1 MKFTLFL
8 FLLFTVTLSAQVDSE
23 INISNINSEKK
34 ARYHIDKT
42 FETVQNINAALLHAE
57 QALYYAKKAKND
69 SLMMEGDHALAL
81 IYKLKY
87 DYKSSKKYVT
97 KFLKRAIELDDTYFQ
112 MLANNLYGIINA
124 TERKYQ
130 ISIEYYNTAE
140 ELAVKANDTIN
151 VSLIHQNIA
160 LNYYFID
167 EFELAKMFMF
177 KSLDTYNSIKVFRD
191 TIQQNSDYIYL
202 YMKLSLVAGTKNEA
216 IKYTDLS
223 IARSL
228 KNGYFNYAALGYLY
242 KGRVYTKYG
251 DYKLAIKNYQLA
263 LKSNKKA
270 HIKSAG
276 PYLEMMYT
284 LTKMNQYEKAKAYM
298 DTLYNT
304 FSDKNIRPL
313 YIDKYKLTS
322 EVYKN
327 IGENDKALYYAEKR
341 ASIADSLLKHNNY
354 DLMIEYGKKFETKE
368 KEKEIINQQLII
380 EKQKNDKKN
389 ILLYATLILF
399 AGLFIFQ
406 WLFNILKNKKSKA
419 EIAYEKEH
427 EFNQIRTAFLENI
440 SHEIRTPLTLING
453 YLNLID
459 EETNG
464 NEKVKGYINNALIN
478 SKKVIFDAD
487 EILNLLKFEDYK
499 MSLKIVSKE
508 LNEFLKSIFLSFE
521 VLANSRNIE
530 LIYNSKIP
538 NNCKADIDT
547 SKVEKILTNLVSNAI
562 KFSESNS
569 KVIIEAEVLNEV
581 LEIKVIDFG
590 QGIDEEDQER
600 IFTRFYQSKNNKS
613 LGGIGIGLLLAKDFA
628 QFLGGN
634 ITVES
639 KIGKGSTFKFTMPV
653 SKSKD
658 TKGCKGPLL
667 TEMNNSK
674 FIEEKN
680 DAKITL
686 VDNSNKPSIL
696 IVEDSIEMSNYLKEI
711 LNPFYN
717 CTFAFDGLEGINLAK
732 KQTFNLVASDI
743 MMPKVD
749 GYEFKKLLKSL
760 PEYNTIPFILIT
772 AKSLSEDKIKGFSI
786 GIDDYITKPFNKEE
800 LIVRINNLLKNNKEL
815 KLSIV
820 APDNSIEDIPETH
833 VDKLL
838 KEIEQEIMNNLS
850 NENFKV
856 EDLALKINYSQ
867 RQLARI
873 LNRYTGLSSIKFIQE
888 IKLRE
893 AYKLIESRK
902 FKTIS
907 EVQYQVG
914 ITSPS
919 YFSEKFK
926 SRFGINPSELL
937 RKQNV

>member
-8 FLLFTVTLSAQVDSE
+8 FLLFTLTLSAQVD
-23 INISNINSEKK
+23 SEKK

-57 QALYYAKKAKND
+57 QALYYAKKAEND
-69 SLMMEGDHALAL
+69 SLFMEGNHALAL

-87 DYKSSKKYVT
+87 DYKTSKEYVA
-97 KFLKRAIELDDTYFQ
+97 KFLKIAIELDDTYFQ

-124 TERKYQ
+124 TEKKYQ
-130 ISIEYYNTAE
+130 ISIEYYNEAQ
-140 ELAVKANDTIN
+140 ELAAKANDTIN

-177 KSLDTYNSIKVFRD
+177 KSLDTYNSIKVFQN
-191 TIQQNSDYIYL
+191 TLQQNSDYIYL
-202 YMKLSLVAGTKNEA
+202 YMKLSLVSDTKNEA

-228 KNGYFNYAALGYLY
+228 QNGYHNYAALGYLY

-251 DYKLAIKNYQLA
+251 NYELAIKNYQQA

-276 PYLEMMYT
+276 PYLEMMHT

-313 YIDKYKLTS
+313 YIDKYRLTS

-327 IGENDKALYYAEKR
+327 IGDNDKALYYAEKR

-368 KEKEIINQQLII
+368 KENEIKQQQLTI
-380 EKQKNDKKN
+380 EKQKNKN
-389 ILLYATLILF
+389 NNLLLYGFSSLF
-399 AGLFIFQ
+399 GVLLLFQ
-406 WLFNILKNKKSKA
+406 WIYYTQRNKKRKI
-419 EIAYEKEH
+419 EVAYEKEH
-427 EFNQIRTAFLENI
+427 EFNQVRTAFLENI

-464 NEKVKGYINNALIN
+464 NEKVKGYINNALTN

-499 MSLKIVSKE
+499 MSLKIAPKE
-508 LNEFLKSIFLSFE
+508 LNVFLKSIFLSFE
-521 VLANSRNIE
+521 VMANTRNIE
-530 LIYNSKIP
+530 LIYNSKVP
-538 NNCKADIDT
+538 NNCMADIDG

-562 KFSESNS
+562 KFSDSNS

-581 LEIKVIDFG
+581 LEVKVIDFG
-590 QGIDEEDQER
+590 LGINEEDQER

-634 ITVES
+634 IIVES
-639 KIGKGSTFKFTMPV
+639 KIGKGSTFNFSMPI

-658 TKGCKGPLL
+658 KEEYKGLLL
-667 TEMNNSK
+667 TEMSNSQ
-674 FIEEKN
+674 FIEKKK
-680 DAKITL
+680 DIKITETK
-686 VDNSNKPSIL
+686 SKKPSIL

-711 LNPFYN
+711 LSPFYN
-717 CTFAFDGLEGINLAK
+717 CTFAFDGLEAINLAK

-772 AKSLSEDKIKGFSI
+772 AKSLSKDKIKGFSI

-820 APDNSIEDIPETH
+820 APDSSIEDIPETH

-926 SRFGINPSELL
+926 SRFGINPSELF
-937 RKQNV
+937 RKQNVES